1 MIVEKELILIK
12 QMHQKSVI
20 FLIDYN
26 FLDKDFKYESY
37 LFNGC
42 HDLMQKTMTFN
53 DIAIVSVKIS
63 DYRIYFEYMGKDNAI
78 NIIKNS
84 DLEFIL
90 GIWAKMML

>member
-26 FLDKDFKYESY
+26 FLDKDLKYESY

-63 DYRIYFEYMGKDNAI
+63 DYRIYFEYMGKDDAI

>member
-1 MIVEKELILIK
+1 MIFEKELILIK
-12 QMHQKSVI
+12 QIHQKSVI
-20 FLIDYN
+20 FLTDYN

-63 DYRIYFEYMGKDNAI
+63 DYRIYFGYMSKDDAI

-84 DLEFIL
+84 NLEFIL
-90 GIWAKMML
+90 GIWAKIML

>member
-1 MIVEKELILIK
+1 MIFEKELILIK

-63 DYRIYFEYMGKDNAI
+63 DYRIYFEYMGKDDAI

>member
-1 MIVEKELILIK
+1 
-12 QMHQKSVI
+12 MHQKSVI

-42 HDLMQKTMTFN
+42 HDLMQKTVTFN
-53 DIAIVSVKIS
+53 DIAIVSVKI
-63 DYRIYFEYMGKDNAI
+63 
-78 NIIKNS
+78 S

>member
-63 DYRIYFEYMGKDNAI
+63 DYRIYFEYMGKDDAI

>member
-63 DYRIYFEYMGKDNAI
+63 DYRIYFEYMSKDDAI

>member
-1 MIVEKELILIK
+1 
-12 QMHQKSVI
+12 MHQKSVI
-20 FLIDYN
+20 FLTDYN

-63 DYRIYFEYMGKDNAI
+63 DYRIYFGYMSKDDAI

-84 DLEFIL
+84 NLEFIL
-90 GIWAKMML
+90 GIWAKIML

>member
-1 MIVEKELILIK
+1 
-12 QMHQKSVI
+12 MHQKSLI
-20 FLIDYN
+20 FLTDYN
-26 FLDKDFKYESY
+26 FLGKDFKYESY

-53 DIAIVSVKIS
+53 DIAIVPVKIS
-63 DYRIYFEYMGKDNAI
+63 DYRIYFEYMGKDDAI

>member
-63 DYRIYFEYMGKDNAI
+63 DYRIYFGYMSKDDAI

-84 DLEFIL
+84 NLEFIL
-90 GIWAKMML
+90 GIWAKIML

>member
-1 MIVEKELILIK
+1 MILIK

-63 DYRIYFEYMGKDNAI
+63 DYRIYFEYMGKDDAI